1 MAKQIAATGPT
12 LFSAFLE
19 LRALI
24 EMSAAASFQPLLKR
38 VAKGDGHPVVVVPAF
53 MTGDGGTSMLR
64 RYLTTA
70 GFTVYGWEQGRN
82 IGIRQDFLNGLAA
95 HVRDVSKRNG
105 GRKVSVIG
113 WSLGGVYAR
122 ALASSQPELIRQ
134 VITLG
139 SPFNVATTD
148 SISGGVARLYEWL
161 NPGGLSDPMLADAES
176 WRVSPP
182 VPSTAIYS
190 EGDGVADWKYCVDTP
205 GHETENLKVPGS
217 HMGLTHNAAVMY
229 AVAER
234 LAQREDNW
242 QPFNLNWFRRFW
254 YGSTTGNGAAAA

>member
-1 MAKQIAATGPT
+1 MTKQSAATGPT

-24 EMSAAASFQPLLKR
+24 EMSAAASIQPLLNR
-38 VAKGDGHPVVVVPAF
+38 TARGDGHPVVVIPAF

-64 RYLTTA
+64 RYLKTA
-70 GFTVYGWEQGRN
+70 GFAAYGWEQGRN
-82 IGIRQDFLNGLAA
+82 SGIRQQFLDGLTG
-95 HVRDVSKRNG
+95 HVRDVSKRHG

-122 ALASSQPELIRQ
+122 ALASAHPDLIRQ

-139 SPFNVATTD
+139 SPFNVPTMD
-148 SISGGVARLYEWL
+148 GISGGVARLYEWL
-161 NPGGLSDPMLADAES
+161 NPGGLSDPMLADAER
-176 WRVSPP
+176 WRATPP

-190 EGDGVADWKYCVDTP
+190 ESDGVADWTYCVDKP

-234 LAQREDNW
+234 LAQREGSW
-242 QPFNLNWFRRFW
+242 QPFTLNWFRRIW
-254 YGSTTGNGAAAA
+254 YGSTATS

>member
-1 MAKQIAATGPT
+1 MKKSPAHTGPN

-24 EMSAAASFQPLLKR
+24 EATAAASFQPLLR
-38 VAKGDGHPVVVVPAF
+38 NIAKGNGQPVIVVPAF
-53 MTGDGGTSMLR
+53 MTGDGGTALLR
-64 RYLTTA
+64 RYLNA
-70 GFTVYGWEQGRN
+70 SGFKSYGWNQGRN
-82 IGIRQDFLNGLAA
+82 TGIRQAFLDNLLAQIET
-95 HVRDVSKRNG
+95 VSEQHG
-105 GRKVSVIG
+105 GASVSLVG

-122 ALASSQPELIRQ
+122 AAANAKPELVRQ

-148 SISGGVARLYEWL
+148 SISGGVAKLYEFL
-161 NPGGLSDPMLADAES
+161 NPGGLSDPMLSAADT
-176 WRVSPP
+176 WRQSPP

-190 EGDGVADWKYCVDTP
+190 TGDGVADWHYCVDEP
-205 GHETENLKVPGS
+205 GYQTENVKVPGS

-234 LAQREDNW
+234 LAQKEGSW
-242 QPFNLNWFRRFW
+242 APFNNSWLRRFW
-254 YGSTTGNGAAAA
+254 YGDALAS

>member
-1 MAKQIAATGPT
+1 M
-12 LFSAFLE
+12 
-19 LRALI
+19 
-24 EMSAAASFQPLLKR
+24 
-38 VAKGDGHPVVVVPAF
+38 
-53 MTGDGGTSMLR
+53 
-64 RYLTTA
+64 
-70 GFTVYGWEQGRN
+70 
-82 IGIRQDFLNGLAA
+82 
-95 HVRDVSKRNG
+95 RDVSKRNG

-122 ALASSQPELIRQ
+122 ALASSSPELIRQ

-139 SPFNVATTD
+139 SPFNVPTMD
-148 SISGGVARLYEWL
+148 GISGAVARLYEFL
-161 NPGGLSDPMLADAES
+161 NPGGLNDPMLADAES
-176 WRVSPP
+176 WRVTPP

-190 EGDGVADWKYCVDTP
+190 EGDGVADWKYCVDEP

-234 LAQREDNW
+234 LAQREGSW

-254 YGSTTGNGAAAA
+254 YGSTAAAA